1 MVVCMV
7 VCMVGKLIVL
17 SVAFFFSI
25 TSNRRRVKKEMAK
38 MVEVINENGEVGEN
52 GLKCITFGVL
62 FILYQDISDTLVGI
76 LMRAKKYKKLHV
88 SAVCCIV
95 VGLHCVCTRWVAVL

>member
-1 MVVCMV
+1 
-7 VCMVGKLIVL
+7 
-17 SVAFFFSI
+17 
-25 TSNRRRVKKEMAK
+25 MAK

-88 SAVCCIV
+88 RLFVALLLGCIV
-95 VGLHCVCTRWVAVL
+95 CAHGGLLFSNLFFVLQKHSTKDKCCFKGCTMTL

>member
-1 MVVCMV
+1 
-7 VCMVGKLIVL
+7 
-17 SVAFFFSI
+17 
-25 TSNRRRVKKEMAK
+25 

-88 SAVCCIV
+88 RLFVALLLGCIV
-95 VGLHCVCTRWVAVL
+95 CAHGGLLFSNLFFCYPKTQYKGQMLFQGMHNDVVIQLLK

>member
-1 MVVCMV
+1 
-7 VCMVGKLIVL
+7 
-17 SVAFFFSI
+17 
-25 TSNRRRVKKEMAK
+25 

-88 SAVCCIV
+88 SAFFFLLLGCIV
-95 VGLHCVCTRWVAVL
+95 CAH

>member
-1 MVVCMV
+1 M
-7 VCMVGKLIVL
+7 L
-17 SVAFFFSI
+17 FFSL

-38 MVEVINENGEVGEN
+38 LVEVINENGEVGEN
-52 GLKCITFGVL
+52 GFKCITFGVL

-88 SAVCCIV
+88 RSCLFHLLLLCCLLLLRV
-95 VGLHCVCTRWVAVL
+95 CVCVCIHGGLLFSN